1 MNKADKNSHA
11 SRKNGHVA
19 RSRFNSNRWHRVR
32 YSLWAPVYDL
42 WISRFNR
49 KRRRSLGLLNLQPG
63 ERVLIIGAG
72 TGVDLEFID
81 PGPSIT
87 AIDFTPAML
96 ERLRRRTARRGLDV
110 DARVMDGQALEF
122 PDASFDAVILH
133 FILAVI
139 PDPVRCVRE
148 AARVLKPHGR
158 AVVFDKL
165 LPDGVSAPLYLQ
177 LFTPIACF
185 MSTELTRSLGA
196 ILDGSDL
203 RVVHQEAAGW
213 KGFTRIALMHKNGH
227 APLKMGGGG
236 TRSAATGA

>member
-1 MNKADKNSHA
+1 M
-11 SRKNGHVA
+11 V
-19 RSRFNSNRWHRVR
+19 RSRFASNRWHRIR
-32 YSLWAPVYDL
+32 YSLWAPVYDV

-72 TGVDLEFID
+72 TGVDLEFIG
-81 PGPSIT
+81 PGPNIT

-96 ERLRRRTARRGLDV
+96 ERLRWRAARRGLAV
-110 DARVMDGQALEF
+110 DARVMDGQALDF

-139 PDPVRCVRE
+139 PDPIRCVRE
-148 AARVLKPHGR
+148 TARVLKPHGR

-165 LPDGVSAPLYLQ
+165 LPDGVQAPFYLE
-177 LFTPIACF
+177 LFNPIACF
-185 MSTELTRSLGA
+185 VSTELTRNLGA

-203 RVVHQEAAGW
+203 GVVHQESAGW
-213 KGFTRIALMHKNGH
+213 KGFTRIALVQKNGH
-227 APLKMGGGG
+227 MPPEPTSWGARPP
-236 TRSAATGA
+236 ATGA